1 MAAKMT
7 PDLLLDQL
15 GRLGT
20 KDHTR
25 ASLMGLE
32 LIEGV
37 LDLPTLTIRQ
47 RELSRGKDLRIED
60 RGDQR
65 VALGAVWS
73 GELIVHDPNRE
84 PCPDPFGARI
94 VIDLGEKGPIGE
106 DLEGIESLGNPHPP
120 QQVRA
125 GARRG

>member
-32 LIEGV
+32 LIESV

-47 RELSRGKDLRIED
+47 RELLGGKDLRIED

-65 VALGAVWS
+65 VALGAVAS
-73 GELIVHDPNRE
+73 AELIVHDPHRE
-84 PCPDPFGARI
+84 PCPDPPVARM
-94 VIDLGEKGPIGE
+94 VIDLREIGPIGE
-106 DLEGIESLGNPHPP
+106 D
-120 QQVRA
+120 
-125 GARRG
+125 